1 MIELNIPGRGL
12 IQLQHLVCDVNGTL
26 AVDGQLPEGVKQRLS
41 VLRDRLTLHLLTADT
56 HGKQDAIDQQLNLKA
71 VRIQPGN
78 EAEQKAAFVQKL
90 GAAISVA
97 IGQGANDAAMLRTA
111 ALGICVLSPEGTAL
125 ETLLASDLVVSNICE
140 ALDLLDK
147 PTEDSCHLTQM
158 SLPKT
163 EYIPDDPDLMPP
175 ARRRRARRLLAPL
188 EADERAIVLDQLR
201 RRTSPSFDFFLF
213 SVVSGI
219 IFCIGLMLDSPVVLV
234 LGAIFAPLMAPVIG
248 LSLATVVGSYKF
260 FARSLVGLAIGSIM
274 VFIVGAGAGILGRV
288 WMPASLGQA
297 YLNAELS
304 ATNFIVLTVGAVL
317 TAATMV
323 HHERSPSAPSIA
335 LAYTLYLPLVVAG
348 FGLGSG
354 LPHLFPDA
362 LVVFAIHLA
371 WGALLG
377 AITLAILGFRPMT
390 ILGYTLGGVVTLIG
404 LALVVGVG
412 AYSTTLGWFGAPL
425 AVPTYTPTSTYTLT
439 PTPTVPPT
447 PTRTVHTAAAHAH
460 PHHHVDAHQFT
471 HTHPNLHPRPDT
483 RLCPYRSRI
492 RRHHPLW
499 DQASIH
505 PPSILV

>member
-1 MIELNIPGRGL
+1 
-12 IQLQHLVCDVNGTL
+12 
-26 AVDGQLPEGVKQRLS
+26 
-41 VLRDRLTLHLLTADT
+41 
-56 HGKQDAIDQQLNLKA
+56 
-71 VRIQPGN
+71 
-78 EAEQKAAFVQKL
+78 
-90 GAAISVA
+90 
-97 IGQGANDAAMLRTA
+97 
-111 ALGICVLSPEGTAL
+111 
-125 ETLLASDLVVSNICE
+125 
-140 ALDLLDK
+140 
-147 PTEDSCHLTQM
+147 M

-188 EADERAIVLDQLR
+188 EADERAMVLDQVR

-213 SVVSGI
+213 SLVSGI
-219 IFCIGLMLDSPVVLV
+219 IFCIGLMLDSPIVLV

-288 WMPASLGQA
+288 WIPTSLNQA

-323 HHERSPSAPSIA
+323 HHERSPSAPSVA
-335 LAYTLYLPLVVAG
+335 LAYSLYLPLVVAG

-354 LPHLFPDA
+354 APHLFPDG

-377 AITLAILGFRPMT
+377 AITLAILGFRPLT

-404 LALVVGVG
+404 VALALGVG
-412 AYSTTLGWFGAPL
+412 AYSTTLGWFGSPL
-425 AVPTYTPTSTYTLT
+425 AVPTYTPTATYTLT
-439 PTPTVPPT
+439 PIPPIPPTATKTSTPVPPT
-447 PTRTVHTAAAHAH
+447 LTPTITLTPTSTPTPTQTYTPSPVSVYARIGPESGATIRSGPSFDSPPVYPGVIQGTLVQLLGYAQDKDRLTWVQVRVVEDDRQGWILQSLLLIAT
-460 PHHHVDAHQFT
+460 PE
-471 HTHPNLHPRPDT
+471 PN
-483 RLCPYRSRI
+483 
-492 RRHHPLW
+492 W
-499 DQASIH
+499 
-505 PPSILV
+505 